1 MLFDAEQDSSPV
13 NADTIP
19 YRPELRH
26 LTLVTVCAKRLLRH
40 PRVGA
45 IFGLVSS
52 CFCWGLIQAHASG
65 LYIGLC
71 SPYRLGSMISQLVH
85 PMPGNACGIGTL
97 AGRVCSERA
106 PVDINVHTVLI
117 YQHSCM
123 HIHTDAHTVQMHTSS
138 MPIYIWILSCVTS
151 HSRSG
156 VPFFRQHARF
166 MASSWKQRIQPL
178 LVTKTRDEKQPAMGR
193 F

>member
-97 AGRVCSERA
+97 AGHDGWERA
-106 PVDINVHTVLI
+106 PIDRWYVLSLSI
-117 YQHSCM
+117 STHAFIHNMYM
-123 HIHTDAHTVQMHTSS
+123 HIQMHTSS
-138 MPIYIWILSCVTS
+138 IPIY
-151 HSRSG
+151 
-156 VPFFRQHARF
+156 
-166 MASSWKQRIQPL
+166 
-178 LVTKTRDEKQPAMGR
+178 
-193 F
+193 